1 MKNIGLIMEYEDILL
16 GKRKDF
22 SSEYMG
28 KTAIAKDIKEILKYV
43 YEDLLHWSPQTI
55 RDYNNPTLVESLHLT
70 RPIKKIDFPAELTH
84 EEDLFYVAK
93 YLYPDKIKCSKKNL
107 TLRVYERV
115 MSGDLVKF
123 PKKFFS
129 DAEGELNLNI
139 CFQYAVAQKLH
150 VKSIEDLYE
159 YFADRE
165 QGLEFLKENRLY
177 NPFLD
182 YYEYPIDL
190 LHESL
195 PSSQKNMLY
204 YMNGRL
210 KTEISMFKK
219 G

>member
-1 MKNIGLIMEYEDILL
+1 MQNIGLIMEYEDILL

-28 KTAIAKDIKEILKYV
+28 KSTSTKDIKEILKYV
-43 YEDLLHWSPQTI
+43 YEDLLHWSPSTI
-55 RDYNNPTLVESLHLT
+55 RDYNNSVLVENLHLT
-70 RPIKKIDFPAELTH
+70 RPVKKISFPTELSP
-84 EEDLFYVAK
+84 EEDLFYIAK
-93 YLYPDKIKCSKKNL
+93 FLYPDKIRCSKKNL

-115 MSGDLVKF
+115 MNGELVKF

-139 CFQYAVAQKLH
+139 CFQYVVSQQLQ
-150 VKSIEDLYE
+150 VKSIEELYV
-159 YFADRE
+159 YFSDRDR
-165 QGLEFLKENRLY
+165 GIEFLKEHRLHG
-177 NPFLD
+177 PFMD

-195 PSSQKNMLY
+195 PSSQKNMLF
-204 YMNGRL
+204 YMNERL
-210 KTEISMFKK
+210 KTEIVMFKK